1 MSGRPKVRSG
11 RCPLLPSHSSLGTLV
26 QRVLTV
32 CSVGLCSFKS
42 DPRNPH
48 RDVTRIGVPVAP
60 SSKTM
65 RALLYTMVSV
75 ETSWQCSLHRTGD
88 DAGIVADIATPPREQ
103 YVDCTME
110 ASAPCPFQSASDAIA
125 QPGYLFLS
133 SASAATDRTRLWY
146 ISNHLFSAS
155 FVGN

>member
-32 CSVGLCSFKS
+32 CSVGLCSVKS

-65 RALLYTMVSV
+65 RALLYTRVSV
-75 ETSWQCSLHRTGD
+75 ETFGNVACTRQATTLVSLQTLRLLHASSTWTARWKHQHL
-88 DAGIVADIATPPREQ
+88 ALFSPLRMRLLNLDIFSFHPPR
-103 YVDCTME
+103 
-110 ASAPCPFQSASDAIA
+110 
-125 QPGYLFLS
+125 L
-133 SASAATDRTRLWY
+133 RLIGTGVTY
-146 ISNHLFSAS
+146 I
-155 FVGN
+155 GE